1 MRSPACSAVAV
12 MWVGPGGGDSLS
24 AGMRM
29 WDNLDRI
36 QMGAAMRALK
46 VAVIVMGVLIVAG
59 TIALLIGIARRSSA
73 PVAAVAP
80 LPPFVSAVLN
90 EPEGTRIAGLV
101 AVRDRL
107 AVQLQGGGAED
118 RVVLIDATTGTVAG
132 RISLA
137 R

>member
-1 MRSPACSAVAV
+1 
-12 MWVGPGGGDSLS
+12 
-24 AGMRM
+24 MRM
-29 WDNLDRI
+29 WDNVDWMR
-36 QMGAAMRALK
+36 MGAGMRALK

-59 TIALLIGIARRSSA
+59 TTALLIGIARRSSA

-80 LPPFVSAVLN
+80 LPAFVSAVLN
-90 EPEGTRIAGLV
+90 EPEGTRIAGMV